1 VWVSKG
7 ADIAAR
13 RAWNGRLVEFGGAT
27 FADVDGRGELIWL
40 LLLELLRV
48 VFCLERLL
56 LLLWDLMM
64 AVLGLLREGESCRV
78 MVAVAVGWVL
88 VLAQSIRG

>member
-1 VWVSKG
+1 MRIAIG
-7 ADIAAR
+7 ADIAAG
-13 RAWNGRLVEFGGAT
+13 RAWNGWLVEFGGAT

-56 LLLWDLMM
+56 LRDLMM
-64 AVLGLLREGESCRV
+64 AVLRLLRKGK
-78 MVAVAVGWVL
+78 G
-88 VLAQSIRG
+88 